1 MKKRVDV
8 INHYIKKYKFKT
20 YLECGVNDHVTFNNV
35 KIEQKECVDFSKAS
49 HATYTMT
56 TDLFFESVNKSYDII
71 FIDADHRCEFVDR
84 DIKNALQHLNPGGVI
99 IMHDCHPI
107 DEYCQRDVF
116 SDDYAW
122 AGTVWKAY
130 VKNRA
135 ELPYEMYVWDNDW
148 GCGVID
154 TNIKKISDTSVLPT
168 DMNTMTYQD
177 FLNHPEW
184 MNFKESFN

>member
-1 MKKRVDV
+1 MNSRVDI
-8 INHYIKKYKFKT
+8 INYYIKKYGFKT
-20 YLECGVNDHVTFNNV
+20 YLECGVDKHETFNDV
-35 KIEQKECVDFSKAS
+35 LIELKECIDYDKKTN
-49 HATYTMT
+49 ATYTMT
-56 TDLFFESVNKSYDII
+56 TDMFFNCINKSYDII
-71 FIDADHRCEFVDR
+71 FIDADHHCEFVDR
-84 DIKNALQHLNPGGVI
+84 DIKNALNHLNPGGVI

-107 DEYCQRDVF
+107 DEYCQCDICRE
-116 SDDYAW
+116 DYPW
-122 AGTVWKAY
+122 TGTVWKAY